1 MSTITRRSFIQN
13 SAKASLAAAVSSK
26 LPSSAFLEQSGPIN
40 GKMIGIQIGAV
51 SFYDEGVNQVLDN
64 VIELAGVNTV
74 FIPVFAYNRGLA
86 GRQIPGEP
94 FPDHGVQQ
102 EDSDFV
108 GGYYATMHEEYYR
121 NTVYKP
127 IYARAP
133 ELGDYDVLAEVIPEA
148 KKRNLKVIAF
158 MADNF
163 GTDRPHYEK
172 LSEVDINGKATGNVN
187 LVNPE
192 YRGLLFGLIEDCIR
206 SYDVDG
212 LLWRTE
218 RMGPISNVLEFT
230 HSGTTPP
237 TSFDEYTFDRA
248 RKKGIDIDQ
257 AINGY
262 RRLEEFAR
270 NCKAGYEPVDGR
282 YVTFWRIC
290 LKYPEILAWETLWVD
305 ALRETYKE
313 IYEFAKSIRNDVLI
327 GSALSFKGIYDPFYR
342 ARQDLKELSN
352 YADFLKIVMYDKV
365 GGSRMRTFIE
375 RSGNTLYG
383 DMDSQ
388 RRFDFINSVMG
399 YEDHQFED
407 LSHGGLPVS
416 MVERETRRA
425 LKGASGTRM
434 KIWPA
439 IDVEIPLKSWAKVDP
454 DYSLCTPELVKE
466 SVKAV
471 FRGGAEGIIVARKY
485 SEMNLSNLKGVGEAL
500 KEI

>member
-1 MSTITRRSFIQN
+1 MKTISRRVFMDKT
-13 SAKASLAAAVSSK
+13 AKASAAVIVTSK
-26 LPSSAFLEQSGPIN
+26 LPFTGIN
-40 GKMIGIQIGAV
+40 NNPGKNERMVGIQIGAA
-51 SFYDEGVNQVLDN
+51 SFYDEGVSQVLDN
-64 VIELAGVNTV
+64 VTGMAGVNTI

-86 GRQIPGEP
+86 GRQMPGEP
-94 FPDHGVQQ
+94 FPDHGVQK
-102 EDSDFV
+102 EDTNFV
-108 GGYYATMHEEYYR
+108 GGYYAKMHEEYYK

-127 IYARAP
+127 EFARAP

-148 KKRNLKVIAF
+148 KRRNIKVIAF

-163 GTDRPHYEK
+163 GTNRPHYEK
-172 LSEVDINGKATGNVN
+172 LCEVDINGKSTGNVN
-187 LVNPE
+187 LVNPQ
-192 YRGLLFGLIEDCIR
+192 YRGLLFGLIEDCLR

-230 HSGTTPP
+230 HSSTAPP
-237 TSFDEYTFDRA
+237 SSFDEYTFKRA

-257 AINGY
+257 AVKGY
-262 RRLEEFAR
+262 RSLEEFAQ
-270 NCKAGYEPVDGR
+270 NCKAGHTPADGR

-290 LKYPEILAWETLWVD
+290 LKYPEILAWEMLWVD

-313 IYEFAKSIRNDVLI
+313 VYEFAKSIRSDVLV

-365 GGSRMRTFIE
+365 GGSRMHTFLE

-383 DMDSQ
+383 DMDTQ
-388 RRFDFINSVMG
+388 HRFDFVNSIMG
-399 YEDHQFED
+399 YEDHKFED
-407 LSHGGLPVS
+407 LTHGGLPVS

-425 LKGASGTRM
+425 LEGASGTKM
-434 KIWPA
+434 KIWPS
-439 IDVEIPLKSWAKVDP
+439 IDIDIPVKSWAKVAP
-454 DYSLCTPELVKE
+454 DYAPCTPDSVKE

-471 FRGGAEGIIVARKY
+471 FRGGAGGIILARKY
-485 SEMNLSNLKGVGEAL
+485 SEMNLSNLRGVGEAL
-500 KEI
+500 KEL